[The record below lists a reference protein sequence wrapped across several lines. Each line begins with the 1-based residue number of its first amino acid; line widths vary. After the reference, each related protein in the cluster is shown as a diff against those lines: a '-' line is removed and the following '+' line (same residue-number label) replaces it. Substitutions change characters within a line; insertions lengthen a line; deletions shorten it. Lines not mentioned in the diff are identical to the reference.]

1 MLVDHIISRNLMT
14 IWQKSTST
22 SLFRAG
28 ALMAI
33 QSKIEEIVQVA
44 NENLEL
50 SQSID
55 SPAN

>member
-14 IWQKSTST
+14 IWRKSTST
-22 SLFRAG
+22 SYLGAG

>member
-1 MLVDHIISRNLMT
+1 
-14 IWQKSTST
+14 
-22 SLFRAG
+22 
-28 ALMAI
+28 MAI
-33 QSKIEEIVQVA
+33 QSKIEEIVQMV

>member
-1 MLVDHIISRNLMT
+1 MT
-14 IWQKSTST
+14 IWRKSTST
-22 SLFRAG
+22 SYLGAG

>member
-1 MLVDHIISRNLMT
+1 
-14 IWQKSTST
+14 
-22 SLFRAG
+22 
-28 ALMAI
+28 MAV